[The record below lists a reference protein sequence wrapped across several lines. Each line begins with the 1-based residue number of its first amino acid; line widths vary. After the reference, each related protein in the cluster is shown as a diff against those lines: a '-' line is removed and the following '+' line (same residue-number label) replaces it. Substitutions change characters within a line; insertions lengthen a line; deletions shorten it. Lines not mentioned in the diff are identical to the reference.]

1 MNLRGIIVPVYDL
14 RCRFGMGLTEA
25 SRSHAIII
33 VSAQDRMAGLVDA
46 VSDILTVDSKE
57 ICPVPEAECGGSA
70 DFLSGII
77 PVNETMVVILALD
90 QLLERGRG
98 EPSSQLSEVQQA
110 A

>member
-1 MNLRGIIVPVYDL
+1 
-14 RCRFGMGLTEA
+14 
-25 SRSHAIII
+25 
-33 VSAQDRMAGLVDA
+33 
-46 VSDILTVDSKE
+46 
-57 ICPVPEAECGGSA
+57 VPEAECGSSA